1 MSEFWVIADGVPV
14 RDVPMKGTVL
24 LRLAKYAK
32 VEVLDRAQVLVRGEM
47 TWFAQIRHVDSPKSE
62 TIGWVYEGSLEPYVN
77 PFRRDV
83 VKVRN
88 ATVSQT
94 DAAQY
99 LVWRGNVQYN
109 LCGFFCA
116 AYCAGWEGDIEDVLD
131 LLVREKPTL
140 MARVFPK
147 WSGRGTSDYDLDVML
162 SALDF
167 ETPVKKIG
175 AVLYDRILERTVLT
189 PARMQTVLDGN
200 RVIYSVRLDKR
211 SGRLSR
217 SGILH
222 WVVIE
227 DVVPSEFGGVVD
239 VYNPFG
245 NKREAYEWEQVVE
258 SGGVPYGVVVPR
270 R

>member
-1 MSEFWVIADGVPV
+1 MSRHWVIADGAPV
-14 RDVPMKGTVL
+14 RDEPMKGAVL

-32 VEVLDRAQVLVRGEM
+32 VEILDEAQVLVRGEL
-47 TWFAQIRHVDSPKSE
+47 TWFAKVRHVDSPKSE
-62 TIGWVYEGSLEPYVN
+62 TVGWVYKGYLENYVN
-77 PFRRDV
+77 TFAQNV
-83 VKVRN
+83 LKVRN
-88 ATVSQT
+88 ATPNLN

-99 LVWRGNVQYN
+99 LIWRGNVQYN
-109 LCGFFCA
+109 LCGFFCV
-116 AYCAGWEGDIEDVLD
+116 AYCSGWEGDIEDMLD
-131 LLVREKPTL
+131 LLVREKPSL

-147 WSGRGTSDYDLDVML
+147 WLGRGTSDYDLDVML
-162 SALDF
+162 NALGF
-167 ETPVKKIG
+167 ETPAVKIG
-175 AVLYDRILERTVLT
+175 AALFDRILERTVLT
-189 PARMQTVLDGN
+189 PGRLQNVLDSH

-227 DVVPSEFGGVVD
+227 DVVPNEFGGVVD

-245 NKREAYEWEQVVE
+245 NKREGYEWEQVVE

>member
-1 MSEFWVIADGVPV
+1 MSIHWVIADGAPV
-14 RDVPMKGTVL
+14 RTEPMKGAVL
-24 LRLAKYAK
+24 TRLAKYAK
-32 VEVLDRAQVLVRGEM
+32 VEVLDEAQVLVRNEL
-47 TWFAQIRHVDSPKSE
+47 TWFAQVRYVESNKAE
-62 TIGWVYEGSLEPYVN
+62 TVGWVYAGSVEPYFN
-77 PFRRDV
+77 PFRSGV

-88 ATVSQT
+88 ATINPN
-94 DAAQY
+94 DAEQY
-99 LVWRGNVQYN
+99 LGWRNNVQYN

-116 AYCAGWEGDIEDVLD
+116 AYCSGWEGDIEDMLD
-131 LLVREKPTL
+131 LLVREKPSL

-147 WSGRGTSDYDLDVML
+147 WAGRGTSDYDLDVML
-162 SALDF
+162 NALGF
-167 ETPVKKIG
+167 ETPLPKIG
-175 AVLYDRILERTVLT
+175 ALLYDRILERVVLT
-189 PARMQTVLDGN
+189 PARMQTVLESQ

-227 DVVPSEFGGVVD
+227 DVVPNEFGGVVD

-245 NKREAYEWEQVVE
+245 NKREAYEWDQIVE
-258 SGGVPYGVVVPR
+258 SGGVPYGRAAPR